1 MSILKAYRAGFTTRN
16 EEEILSDF
24 QSAFE
29 DAADRAEGETTT
41 LDVVALVAFY
51 AEFGAAY
58 LRRAAYTLSEDTGAS
73 ASMKFMNSIIAEV
86 MHEASLHYYNKEHGH
101 SVVDRAVQL
110 ALDNDGVPTTE
121 GIVAIIEEIEATHIP
136 DEEEELE

>member
-51 AEFGAAY
+51 AEFGATY

-86 MHEASLHYYNKEHGH
+86 MHEAGLHYYNKEHGH